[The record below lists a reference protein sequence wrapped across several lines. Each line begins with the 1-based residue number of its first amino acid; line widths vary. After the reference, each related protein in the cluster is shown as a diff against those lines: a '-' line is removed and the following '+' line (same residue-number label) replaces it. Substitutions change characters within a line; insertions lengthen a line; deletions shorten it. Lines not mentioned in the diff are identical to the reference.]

1 MEEILI
7 TPEIRVLPSET
18 CPRLWNL
25 KFRHSRSI
33 VNLPRDK
40 GGRSER
46 DKLDRRLSAKLTVP
60 LSSDARPLV
69 YHSDR
74 QALL

>member
-1 MEEILI
+1 MEQILI

-18 CPRLWNL
+18 CPKLWNL

-60 LSSDARPLV
+60 LSSQARPLV
-69 YHSDR
+69 YVMSDS
-74 QALL
+74 